1 MKTHGEERSHGTLD
15 CPGFESINII
25 YNGTPDNSAARKW
38 IVDMYA
44 GRVARE
50 PDLFPVAQE
59 LSHDFLADLYKK
71 LIKSWPRP
79 SAHEAL
85 DYKLAETEALKRK
98 LAETEA
104 EYLRQ
109 KGYAR
114 NRLQEE
120 YLSGVLQQVQK
131 LKDELRREKDSRERD
146 NLELKRVLDLIERD
160 NLKPESDNF
169 KPESDNL
176 KRKGDDLGCESELRP
191 RKRLG
196 GDA

>member
-85 DYKLAETEALKRK
+85 DYKLAETEA
-98 LAETEA
+98 

-114 NRLQEE
+114 DRLQEE
-120 YLSGVLQQVQK
+120 YMSGALQQVQK

-160 NLKPESDNF
+160 NLKPESDN
-169 KPESDNL
+169 L
-176 KRKGDDLGCESELRP
+176 KRKGDDLGCETELRP

>member
-1 MKTHGEERSHGTLD
+1 MKTHGEERSYGTLD

-71 LIKSWPRP
+71 LITSWPRP

-85 DYKLAETEALKRK
+85 EHKLAETEALKRK

-104 EYLRQ
+104 EYLRN
-109 KGYAR
+109 KEYAR
-114 NRLQEE
+114 NRLQGE
-120 YLSGVLQQVQK
+120 YLSGVLEQVQK
-131 LKDELRREKDSRERD
+131 LKDELRRERNSRERD
-146 NLELKRVLDLIERD
+146 KLKLTRELVLTRKRY
-160 NLKPESDNF
+160 NLKPKSD
-169 KPESDNL
+169 KL
-176 KRKGDDLGCESELRP
+176 T
-191 RKRLG
+191 
-196 GDA
+196 